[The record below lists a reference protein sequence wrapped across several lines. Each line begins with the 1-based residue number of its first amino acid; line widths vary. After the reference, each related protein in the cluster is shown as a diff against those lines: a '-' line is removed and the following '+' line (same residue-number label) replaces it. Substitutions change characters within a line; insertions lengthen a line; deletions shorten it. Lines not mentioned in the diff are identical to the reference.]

1 MRNIIINS
9 KEIWQCEIERNLLD
23 NRWDNLSSILS
34 FVQPRDG
41 GGEKN
46 RGVAEEKREA
56 PGERYLDTVPLN
68 PSIVERN
75 RFVSARR
82 RTIRK
87 QPFPLPRP
95 STRNFSQL
103 RENIRFWSFRSL
115 QHSLHSYN
123 SIEIVR
129 LQRLFKFSRTVTTV
143 LTAET
148 LRTDRK
154 SEGKGGRKRERG
166 RRREKD
172 GGSVHEGGGGR
183 RSSSCWNG
191 MRKLVLRKE
200 EEATARVSGVTT
212 AWSTRQ
218 ACRKRDD
225 TVRGC
230 CAVSEARLQEDP

>member
-1 MRNIIINS
+1 MEVERKTGEWRKKNERHRVNGISIPCLLIPRS
-9 KEIWQCEIERNLLD
+9 WKETDSYLPAVEPSATNL
-23 NRWDNLSSILS
+23 
-34 FVQPRDG
+34 F
-41 GGEKN
+41 
-46 RGVAEEKREA
+46 
-56 PGERYLDTVPLN
+56 RYLVHPL
-68 PSIVERN
+68 VG
-75 RFVSARR
+75 
-82 RTIRK
+82 
-87 QPFPLPRP
+87 
-95 STRNFSQL
+95 SQL
-103 RENIRFWSFRSL
+103 LPTSREHSFRSL

-129 LQRLFKFSRTVTTV
+129 FQRLFKFSRTVTTV

-166 RRREKD
+166 RRRKKD

-230 CAVSEARLQEDP
+230 CAVSEARLLNQASGGSPKFEKLSSCCFFLLYR

>member
-95 STRNFSQL
+95 STRWIATSLNFERTFVS
-103 RENIRFWSFRSL
+103 IFTTFSSFVQFDRNCSFPTFV
-115 QHSLHSYN
+115 QIFTN
-123 SIEIVR
+123 SDNSVN
-129 LQRLFKFSRTVTTV
+129 
-143 LTAET
+143 
-148 LRTDRK
+148 
-154 SEGKGGRKRERG
+154 
-166 RRREKD
+166 RRNVAD
-172 GGSVHEGGGGR
+172 G
-183 RSSSCWNG
+183 
-191 MRKLVLRKE
+191 
-200 EEATARVSGVTT
+200 
-212 AWSTRQ
+212 
-218 ACRKRDD
+218 
-225 TVRGC
+225 
-230 CAVSEARLQEDP
+230 

>member
-87 QPFPLPRP
+87 QPFPLPHP
-95 STRNFSQL
+95 STRWIATSLNF
-103 RENIRFWSFRSL
+103 E
-115 QHSLHSYN
+115 
-123 SIEIVR
+123 
-129 LQRLFKFSRTVTTV
+129 RTF
-143 LTAET
+143 
-148 LRTDRK
+148 
-154 SEGKGGRKRERG
+154 
-166 RRREKD
+166 
-172 GGSVHEGGGGR
+172 
-183 RSSSCWNG
+183 
-191 MRKLVLRKE
+191 
-200 EEATARVSGVTT
+200 VSGHFDLYNILFIRTIR
-212 AWSTRQ
+212 S
-218 ACRKRDD
+218 KFF
-225 TVRGC
+225 
-230 CAVSEARLQEDP
+230 VSNVCSNFHEQWQQC

>member
-1 MRNIIINS
+1 M
-9 KEIWQCEIERNLLD
+9 
-23 NRWDNLSSILS
+23 
-34 FVQPRDG
+34 
-41 GGEKN
+41 
-46 RGVAEEKREA
+46 
-56 PGERYLDTVPLN
+56 
-68 PSIVERN
+68 
-75 RFVSARR
+75 
-82 RTIRK
+82 
-87 QPFPLPRP
+87 
-95 STRNFSQL
+95 
-103 RENIRFWSFRSL
+103 
-115 QHSLHSYN
+115 
-123 SIEIVR
+123 
-129 LQRLFKFSRTVTTV
+129 TTV

-166 RRREKD
+166 RRRKKD

-212 AWSTRQ
+212 SAWSTRQ

-230 CAVSEARLQEDP
+230 CAVSEARLLNQASGGSPKFEKLSSRCFFLLYR

>member
-1 MRNIIINS
+1 MEVERKTGEWRKKNERHRVNGISIPCLLIPRS
-9 KEIWQCEIERNLLD
+9 WKETDSYLPAVEPSATNLFRYLVHPLATSLNFERTFV
-23 NRWDNLSSILS
+23 SIFTTFSS
-34 FVQPRDG
+34 FVQFD
-41 GGEKN
+41 
-46 RGVAEEKREA
+46 
-56 PGERYLDTVPLN
+56 
-68 PSIVERN
+68 RN
-75 RFVSARR
+75 SSFPTFVR
-82 RTIRK
+82 
-87 QPFPLPRP
+87 
-95 STRNFSQL
+95 
-103 RENIRFWSFRSL
+103 
-115 QHSLHSYN
+115 
-123 SIEIVR
+123 
-129 LQRLFKFSRTVTTV
+129 FKFSRTVTTV

-230 CAVSEARLQEDP
+230 CAVSEARLLNQASGGSPKFEKLSSRCFFLLYH